1 MNHFRDL
8 HMLVLAI
15 LLVSLRV
22 ILGRSS
28 QVDNTN
34 RIRCLEVERRALL
47 KIKHELVDSHGRLSS
62 WADDE
67 NAWDCCKWRGVH
79 CHNRT
84 NHVTRVDLHDPM
96 AGDYYNR
103 SPLRGKIS
111 TSLLELQ
118 HLRYL
123 DLSFNDFEYT
133 PIPEFIGSLT
143 NLRYLKL
150 ALAHFSGPIPHH
162 LGNLSKLLY
171 LDLRNNY
178 YCYSENLDWISSL
191 GSLEYIDL
199 SFTNLSK
206 AYNWLQAVSKL
217 TSIKE
222 LYLRGDLPEIPL
234 SLIPEIN
241 GSSPLAILDL
251 SSKSQPWTPW
261 TLIRWFSNF
270 SSTGLTYISLYR
282 NGIPGPIPDVFENM
296 ISLAYLDLGI
306 NDLQGGIPKYFGNF
320 SSLIGLYLDENNL
333 TRDVSDLMWNL
344 SGSVEKRLEY
354 LYLGGNN
361 ISGLFPNM
369 SNFSSLLELK
379 LQENQLNGSIREGYL
394 RLPRLVSLDLSSNQ
408 LTGPIPELAFSSSLK
423 ELHLSNN
430 TFNGT
435 LTQTRILSLRQ
446 CKLGKYFPR
455 WLKTQKEIGYI
466 DISSTG
472 ISDIVPT
479 WFGGIAPNVFYL
491 NASNNQ
497 MHGFFPN
504 FSLVP
509 ISLRGPVLPYFRL
522 NLMTMDLSRN
532 KISGP
537 LTFLCNV
544 KEWGLL
550 DLSDNLFSG
559 RIPDCFANF
568 HKLTYLNVA
577 NNHLSGEIPYSFGA
591 LSSLTLLHLR
601 NNSLSGGLP
610 TSMRNCTGLKMIDL
624 GENRLTQ
631 NIPAWIGDSFPEL
644 IVLILRD
651 NEFYGDVP
659 SNLCRLAN
667 LQVLDIS
674 SNNVS
679 GSIPDCLQDYNA
691 MTKKQTRGWFSDNWA
706 LWGFP
711 LPEAWHSVY
720 TRSFESIYFMWKGKE
735 VKYMNHLGLVKL
747 IDLSNNDL
755 IGEIPSNITR
765 LVGLVGLNVSR
776 NNLVG
781 PIPRDIGQLESLNFL
796 DCSRNHLS
804 GGVPT
809 SLGDLSHLGVLDLS
823 YNNLSGR
830 IPLSDQGLTFDESAY
845 VGNDGLCGRPVNK
858 SCPQDE
864 SDQDPYSRAD
874 AESKDDDRFI
884 TEGFYTAMGLGF
896 VVGFWGI
903 VGTILLNK
911 KFRYEFFKEVN
922 TSNDMNMARWWRFFQ
937 NQ

>member
-1 MNHFRDL
+1 MV
-8 HMLVLAI
+8 VLAI

-22 ILGRSS
+22 ILGHSS
-28 QVDNTN
+28 QVNNTN

-84 NHVTRVDLHDPM
+84 NHVTRVDLHDPL

-123 DLSFNDFEYT
+123 DLSFNDFEYA

-178 YCYSENLDWISSL
+178 YCNSENLDWISGL

-241 GSSPLAILDL
+241 GSSPLGILDL
-251 SSKSQPWTPW
+251 SWKSQPWTPW
-261 TLIRWFSNF
+261 MLIRWFSNF

-333 TRDVSDLMWNL
+333 TRDISDLMLNL
-344 SGSVEKRLEY
+344 SGPIEKKLEY

-361 ISGLFPNM
+361 ISGLIPNM
-369 SNFSSLLELK
+369 SKFSSLLELK

-394 RLPRLVSLDLSSNQ
+394 RLHHLVSLDLSSNQ

-423 ELHLSNN
+423 ELYLSNN
-430 TFNGT
+430 TFNRT
-435 LTQTRILSLRQ
+435 LTESIGRLSELEVLWIGSNFLEGTITEAHMFNLSRLRILDLSLNSFLGVMFSLHWVPPFQLEYLSLRQ
-446 CKLGKYFPR
+446 CKLGKYFPM
-455 WLKTQKEIGYI
+455 WLQTQKEIGYI

-472 ISDIVPT
+472 ISDIIPS
-479 WFGGIAPNVFYL
+479 WFGGIAPKVFYL

-497 MHGFFPN
+497 IHGFFPN
-504 FSLVP
+504 FSLYT
-509 ISLRGPVLPYFRL
+509 ISLRGPVLPYFHL
-522 NLMTMDLSRN
+522 NLKTMDLSRN

-550 DLSDNLFSG
+550 DVSDNLFSG
-559 RIPDCFANF
+559 RIPDCFAKF
-568 HKLTYLNVA
+568 HKLTYLNLA
-577 NNHLSGEIPYSFGA
+577 NNHFSGEIPYSFGA
-591 LSSLTLLHLR
+591 LSALTLLHLR

-624 GENRLTQ
+624 GENRLSQ
-631 NIPAWIGDSFPEL
+631 KIPAWIGDSFPEL

-651 NEFYGDVP
+651 NEFYGDIP

-679 GSIPDCLQDYNA
+679 GGIPDCLQDYNA
-691 MTKKQTRGWFSDNWA
+691 MTKQQTRGSFSDIWA

-720 TRSFESIYFMWKGKE
+720 TRSFESAYFMWKGKE
-735 VKYMNHLGLVKL
+735 VK
-747 IDLSNNDL
+747 
-755 IGEIPSNITR
+755 
-765 LVGLVGLNVSR
+765 

-781 PIPRDIGQLESLNFL
+781 PIPRDIGQLEFLNFL

-804 GGVPT
+804 GGIPT
-809 SLGDLSHLGVLDLS
+809 GLGDLSHLGVLDLS
-823 YNNLSGR
+823 YNNLSGN
-830 IPLSDQGLTFDESAY
+830 IPLTNQGLTFDESAY
-845 VGNDGLCGRPVNK
+845 VGNAGLCGRPVNK
-858 SCPQDE
+858 SCPRDE
-864 SDQDPYSRAD
+864 SDQDPYSRANV
-874 AESKDDDRFI
+874 ESEDDDDRFI
-884 TEGFYTAMGLGF
+884 TEGFYTALGLGF

-903 VGTILLNK
+903 IGTTLLNK
-911 KFRYEFFKEVN
+911 KF
-922 TSNDMNMARWWRFFQ
+922 
-937 NQ
+937 